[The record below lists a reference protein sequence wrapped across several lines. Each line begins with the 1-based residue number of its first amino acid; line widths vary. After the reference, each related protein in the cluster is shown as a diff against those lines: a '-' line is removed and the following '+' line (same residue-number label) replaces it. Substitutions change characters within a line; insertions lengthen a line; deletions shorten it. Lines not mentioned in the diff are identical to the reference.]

1 MVKKLN
7 YNIDDKTDGKL
18 LSHAS
23 ELQLMQHLMN
33 FNTVVLYS
41 AENYKPASVCTY
53 LYDTA
58 KKFNNFY
65 HDCPIG
71 TAETTELKAARLA
84 LAYATG
90 CVIKQGLALLGIP
103 VPERM

>member
-1 MVKKLN
+1 
-7 YNIDDKTDGKL
+7 
-18 LSHAS
+18 
-23 ELQLMQHLMN
+23 MN
-33 FNTVVLYS
+33 FNTVILNS

-71 TAETTELKAARLA
+71 NVDNIELRKARLA
-84 LAYATG
+84 LSAG
-90 CVIKQGLALLGIP
+90 VGLVLVNGLSLLGIP